1 MHTEHSLKIISN
13 IEKGDDTMRS
23 MNSPPVDLEKYLVGR
38 KHVFV
43 SYEQGARM
51 YSMEDACR
59 RANVLTFIQG
69 LQQGFETVIGENG
82 IRLSGG
88 QKQRLVIARIL
99 LQDPEVIVFDEATSA
114 LDYKNESQILELL
127 LQNLEQKT
135 FLMVTHRE
143 TAVSKCSRCI
153 EWGKYNA

>member
-1 MHTEHSLKIISN
+1 
-13 IEKGDDTMRS
+13 
-23 MNSPPVDLEKYLVGR
+23 
-38 KHVFV
+38 
-43 SYEQGARM
+43 
-51 YSMEDACR
+51 MEDACR

-153 EWGKYNA
+153 ERGKYNA